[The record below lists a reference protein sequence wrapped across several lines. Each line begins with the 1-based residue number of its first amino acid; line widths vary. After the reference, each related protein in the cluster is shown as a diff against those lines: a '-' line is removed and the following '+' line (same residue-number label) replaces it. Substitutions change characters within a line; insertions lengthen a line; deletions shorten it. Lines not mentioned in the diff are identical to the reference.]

1 MKGPPDENNS
11 LRSKLVVSIDI
22 VSEVNVR
29 KSPSVKFNKLTEFDI
44 SQNVLFENG
53 IKRNL
58 SEKKDAQNT
67 LLISNHSRKIKHR
80 MIESKSSKMIQGSP
94 VHDL

>member
-1 MKGPPDENNS
+1 M
-11 LRSKLVVSIDI
+11 SIDI

-29 KSPSVKFNKLTEFDI
+29 KSSSVKFNKLTEFEI

-67 LLISNHSRKIKHR
+67 LLISIHSRKIKHR
-80 MIESKSSKMIQGSP
+80 MIESKSSKWYE
-94 VHDL
+94 DLLSTIYESLNNTQISKERF

>member
-1 MKGPPDENNS
+1 MKGPSDEKNS
-11 LRSKLVVSIDI
+11 LRSKFVVSIDI

-29 KSPSVKFNKLTEFDI
+29 KSPSVKFNKLTEFEI

-67 LLISNHSRKIKHR
+67 LLISNYSRKIKHR
-80 MIESKSSKMIQGSP
+80 MIESKSSK
-94 VHDL
+94 